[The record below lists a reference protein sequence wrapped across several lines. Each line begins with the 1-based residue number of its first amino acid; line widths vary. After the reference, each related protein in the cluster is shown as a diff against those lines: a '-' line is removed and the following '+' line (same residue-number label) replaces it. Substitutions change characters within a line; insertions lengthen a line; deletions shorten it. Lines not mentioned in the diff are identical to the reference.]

1 MFIVSTTLVAILKG
15 EKEVEGVQGEEY
27 KGDQGEQEQGVVDTY
42 K

>member
-1 MFIVSTTLVAILKG
+1 VFLVSTTLVAILKG

-27 KGDQGEQEQGVVDTY
+27 KGDQGEQELGVVDTY